1 MTTNKITLLLIGLL
15 STILLSSF
23 LDDPDF
29 IPSPNIKTVTEWREW
44 ADTTKY
50 HESKKWL
57 KSRREYFPNGQIKQL
72 LYVEY
77 NGDTTSLRVYKLN
90 EDSTIENYIW
100 YNNNLKKWMD
110 GDTYY
115 YNKGEKL
122 PYMTK
127 NQNNYYC
134 FYTYNSNRQLIGK
147 LLKDDKKT
155 SFAEFEYTYD
165 ITGLMIQQIE
175 YDFFDGQREEKRAYI
190 YEYEK
195 NNAGQVIKKDVF
207 FVPHHTQ
214 ESVTKTDKQ
223 GNQRTTYYGFTA
235 STKTIMETIYYN
247 KKGERTKKIEYDR
260 ENKPSIIWTYDYE
273 YYK

>member
-1 MTTNKITLLLIGLL
+1 MTTNKLTLLLIGLL

-29 IPSPNIKTVTEWREW
+29 IPSPNIKTVTEWKEW
-44 ADTTKY
+44 ADTSKY

-57 KSRREYFPNGQIKQL
+57 KSKREYYPNGQMKQL

-134 FYTYNSNRQLIGK
+134 FYTYKSNGQLIGK
-147 LLKDDKKT
+147 LLKDDKKA
-155 SFAEFEYTYD
+155 SFAEYEYTYD
-165 ITGLMIQQIE
+165 TSGLMIQQIE
-175 YDFFDGQREEKRAYI
+175 YDFFDGQREEKRAYV

-207 FVPHHTQ
+207 FIPHHTQ

-235 STKTIMETIYYN
+235 STKTVIETIYYN
-247 KKGERTKKIEYDR
+247 NKGERTKKIEYDR